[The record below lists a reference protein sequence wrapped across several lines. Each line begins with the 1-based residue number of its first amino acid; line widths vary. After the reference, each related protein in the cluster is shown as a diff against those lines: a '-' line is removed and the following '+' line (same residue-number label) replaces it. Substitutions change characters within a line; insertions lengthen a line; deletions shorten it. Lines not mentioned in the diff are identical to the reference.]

1 MLPIGTRV
9 TVKSVDHLG
18 RLKRP
23 TRLIGKSGVV
33 SDHTDDGMNE
43 LTGQFPGDLVRWV
56 FADEHLEVA

>member
-23 TRLIGKSGVV
+23 TRFIGRSGVV
-33 SDHTDDGMNE
+33 SGHNDDGMNE
-43 LTGQFPGDLVRWV
+43 LTGLFPGNVVRWV
-56 FADEHLEVA
+56 FGDEHLEVA